1 MSRTTYGNN
10 GQPEY
15 RDDYKGKPHYDKKQ
29 VNILGNIDIL
39 LNIMIKDNL

>member
-1 MSRTTYGNN
+1 MEITGNQSIGMIIKEN
-10 GQPEY
+10 
-15 RDDYKGKPHYDKKQ
+15 HTMIKKQ